1 MICISHKQWRKL
13 NKIEQNLNKENPYNL
28 FSFRRGRDRCRHF
41 VINQNKEGQ
50 FIVTGDT
57 EMHDSLTSLIE
68 YYKTS
73 PIEPFGEYL
82 TVSCFEVQW
91 LTFKCFNL
99 AEFILKQ
106 S

>member
-1 MICISHKQWRKL
+1 MEKIVLKVSIQIKDRISIRLKKKF
-13 NKIEQNLNKENPYNL
+13 NI
-28 FSFRRGRDRCRHF
+28 FTFFRGRDRCRHF

-57 EMHDSLTSLIE
+57 EMHDTLTSLIE

-82 TVSCFEVQW
+82 TVSCFEVHC
-91 LTFKCFNL
+91 LHFDYINL
-99 AEFILKQ
+99 I
-106 S
+106 